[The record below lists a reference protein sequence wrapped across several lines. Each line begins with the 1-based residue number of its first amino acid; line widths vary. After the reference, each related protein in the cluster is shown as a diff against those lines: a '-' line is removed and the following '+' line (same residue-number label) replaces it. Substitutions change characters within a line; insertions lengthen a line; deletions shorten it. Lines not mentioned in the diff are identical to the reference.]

1 MVMVVVVVEV
11 GFVLMVLVKPDG
23 DGFLSVCLFVI
34 VVVFDLK
41 TASGNGQTLGSA
53 SCRGQW
59 RTGKNGEKLVANSSV
74 GPQRPS
80 CLKDR

>member
-1 MVMVVVVVEV
+1 MVEV

-59 RTGKNGEKLVANSSV
+59 RTGKKWRKIGCKFICGATTTLVLE
-74 GPQRPS
+74 G
-80 CLKDR
+80 